1 MNKLKARH
9 LDVGGGLESSSTTM
23 HAALRR
29 YRMLP
34 TSIPRAPELP
44 AGLSCRS
51 RRNVYEHYHPR
62 DVVASVPS
70 VSCAWLRLLLLML
83 LLLLLLLVLLLLVV
97 MVVMV
102 VALVVKLAELGL
114 SFVLL

>member
-1 MNKLKARH
+1 
-9 LDVGGGLESSSTTM
+9 
-23 HAALRR
+23 
-29 YRMLP
+29 MLP

-83 LLLLLLLVLLLLVV
+83 LLLLLLLLLVLLLL
-97 MVVMV
+97 VVMV

>member
-1 MNKLKARH
+1 
-9 LDVGGGLESSSTTM
+9 
-23 HAALRR
+23 
-29 YRMLP
+29 MLP

-83 LLLLLLLVLLLLVV
+83 LLLLLVLLL
-97 MVVMV
+97 VVMV

>member
-1 MNKLKARH
+1 
-9 LDVGGGLESSSTTM
+9 
-23 HAALRR
+23 
-29 YRMLP
+29 MLP

-62 DVVASVPS
+62 DVASVPS

-83 LLLLLLLVLLLLVV
+83 LLLLLVLLLLVV

-102 VALVVKLAELGL
+102 VGGGIGGKAGGARLEFCIAVAGSGKGQKANHKLPSCTRAGIIFGP
-114 SFVLL
+114 SVS